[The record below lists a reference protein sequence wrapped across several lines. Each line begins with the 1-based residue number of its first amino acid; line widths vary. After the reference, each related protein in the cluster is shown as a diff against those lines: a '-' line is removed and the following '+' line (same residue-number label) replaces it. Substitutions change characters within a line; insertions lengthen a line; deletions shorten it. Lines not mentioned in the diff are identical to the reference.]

1 MTSKENGGQVSRGDR
16 SRVRIARNF
25 INRYGAKGLDRLI
38 AALSNGESGQSIAEE
53 FNVSR
58 ERVRQWKNA
67 FGQVM
72 TLYQVY
78 PEIETLLKVDKPLAE
93 LSTAAEP
100 EGDDML
106 AQIVESIRKS

>member
-1 MTSKENGGQVSRGDR
+1 MSRGDR

-38 AALSNGESGQSIAEE
+38 IALSNGESGQTIAEE
-53 FNVSR
+53 FSVSR

-72 TLYQVY
+72 TIYQVY
-78 PEIETLLKVDKPLAE
+78 PEIETLLKADKPQ
-93 LSTAAEP
+93 AAPGTKTEP

>member
-1 MTSKENGGQVSRGDR
+1 MSRGDR

-25 INRYGAKGLDRLI
+25 IKRYGAKGLDRLI
-38 AALSNGESGQSIAEE
+38 LALSNGESGQCIAEE

-72 TLYQVY
+72 TIYQVY
-78 PEIETLLKVDKPLAE
+78 PEIETLLKADQPR
-93 LSTAAEP
+93 LSGGADAYSG
-100 EGDDML
+100 GDDML
-106 AQIVESIRKS
+106 AQIVDSIRKS